1 MIVYNQAFDTYHCLY
16 RIITIL
22 VYYKGETLELE
33 RLRIWDFYVAFPRE
47 ISSIRFGTKPEDRAI
62 KKLFPFKENPYEK
75 IINPKKLFDRM
86 QPYQVNALKTLAS
99 LGIINKDFL
108 KLNQIIFLDKGMLKE
123 FYKEFEELPE
133 REKNIIKIMTSYFHQ
148 MPLYGEKGLK
158 SRTNLIEHRYDA

>member
-1 MIVYNQAFDTYHCLY
+1 
-16 RIITIL
+16 
-22 VYYKGETLELE
+22 
-33 RLRIWDFYVAFPRE
+33 
-47 ISSIRFGTKPEDRAI
+47 
-62 KKLFPFKENPYEK
+62 
-75 IINPKKLFDRM
+75 M